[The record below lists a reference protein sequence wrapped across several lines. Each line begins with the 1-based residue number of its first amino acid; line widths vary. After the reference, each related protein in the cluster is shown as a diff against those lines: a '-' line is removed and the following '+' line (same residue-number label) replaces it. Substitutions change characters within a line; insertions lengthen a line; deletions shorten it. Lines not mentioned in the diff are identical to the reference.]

1 MGPSVSV
8 IGRTSKLPAP
18 SPLQLSP
25 LPRTAPLLTRG
36 TAAENDYREIGYRR
50 RDARGRRSATGWG
63 RVHGCG
69 RVMRASSSP
78 ACRRRRCRRCAPPPP
93 PLRAA
98 RRRRRRRRRRCRCC
112 CCPATRELA
121 RACAAPAVVG
131 ASLRAPRTTA
141 RRSARRSSTPPRG
154 VSAPT
159 EEPPAHRR
167 HASRC
172 LLGCHPRLPSQAC
185 LEPRE

>member
-98 RRRRRRRRRRCRCC
+98 RRRRRRRRCRCC